1 MPPKGKKPSTFL
13 DPGANPF
20 QALAPGSPDPISASA
35 ADPRPAVKVESRS
48 ATPAPTTP
56 RPFSGFG
63 MSFLPTKKGSRS
75 DSSYTSS
82 ICSTLLPSVKVED
95 QQAYWVERFR
105 TAAAATNHQMSSL
118 LSLPLP
124 DF

>member
-1 MPPKGKKPSTFL
+1 MPPKGKKPSTFP

-35 ADPRPAVKVESRS
+35 AGPRLAVRVESRS
-48 ATPAPTTP
+48 ATPAPATP

-63 MSFLPTKKGSRS
+63 GSFLPTKKRPRS

-82 ICSTLLPSVKVED
+82 IYSTLLPSVKVD
-95 QQAYWVERFR
+95 IGNKTTLV
-105 TAAAATNHQMSSL
+105 
-118 LSLPLP
+118 P
-124 DF
+124 DHRWPWSHGSP